1 MDEDLRFEQDLY
13 FNQTASNRVENK
25 LSDTGPTYTDVRQGE
40 GDIFSDFFSYYE
52 MIMTINV
59 NNRGNRRYINQ
70 IGHNN
75 IMFAVAIA
83 FIATT
88 ILREDG
94 KVIKDMNAEDTE
106 VIVTSSE
113 WERGIETEA
122 LMSNKC
128 SLPVKV

>member
-70 IGHNN
+70 IGHNV
-75 IMFAVAIA
+75 MFAFFAFFAVA
-83 FIATT
+83 

-94 KVIKDMNAEDTE
+94 KVVTEMNAGDTQ
-106 VIVTSSE
+106 VMVTFKE
-113 WERGIETEA
+113 WERVIETEG

-128 SLPVKV
+128 SLQVKV